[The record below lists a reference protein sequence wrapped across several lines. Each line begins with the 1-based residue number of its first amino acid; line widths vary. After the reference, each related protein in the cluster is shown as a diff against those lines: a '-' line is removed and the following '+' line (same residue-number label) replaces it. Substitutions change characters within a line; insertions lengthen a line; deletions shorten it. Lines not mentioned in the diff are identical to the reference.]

1 MAPLAQVSPVP
12 PGESL
17 EHYNFASLPGDGP
30 PYGFWPC
37 FYVSGFV
44 DTPLLNVYTIAEPQ
58 ALHYQGSSRP
68 QEGRFMPGR
77 KIMAVDDE
85 RHIVRLIQVNLE
97 RAGFQV
103 VTAFDGPDA
112 LKKVESEKPNLIV
125 LDVMM
130 PKMDGFEVLKR
141 LQANPETREI
151 PIIMLT
157 AKAQDADVFRGWASG
172 VSAYLTK
179 PFNPLELV
187 TFVRRILSGRD
198 DYDEGDKVWEV

>member
-1 MAPLAQVSPVP
+1 VLYSPEPLPVKLWGIPCP
-12 PGESL
+12 PRKVV
-17 EHYNFASLPGDGP
+17 N
-30 PYGFWPC
+30 
-37 FYVSGFV
+37 
-44 DTPLLNVYTIAEPQ
+44 
-58 ALHYQGSSRP
+58 
-68 QEGRFMPGR
+68 MPGKR
-77 KIMAVDDE
+77 IMAVDDE

-112 LKKVESEKPNLIV
+112 LKKVEADKPDLIV

-130 PKMDGFEVLKR
+130 PRMDGFEVLKR
-141 LQANPETREI
+141 LQANPETRGI

-179 PFNPLELV
+179 PFNPLELI
-187 TFVRRILSGRD
+187 TFVKRILSGFDQYD
-198 DYDEGDKVWEV
+198 DGEKVWEV